1 MHVSIAVLCIM
12 GTLRSSAI
20 SIESLFNNHYYI
32 IFKYIK
38 ILRMINFCHTVFKIN
53 RILMNLWKY
62 KGYANSIYHK
72 IQSFRIIIQSFS
84 STLLLDLLLLRYR
97 LTFVL
102 SSKKFGRLSRW
113 SVLSDWNWPRS
124 FVSKIFFLF
133 SSSTSL
139 CTFGIVT
146 FLYASGE
153 LSISLCSYFER
164 CLMCLKIINT
174 EWRWEQYCNNI
185 RLKICFQ
192 KW

>member
-1 MHVSIAVLCIM
+1 M
-12 GTLRSSAI
+12 
-20 SIESLFNNHYYI
+20 
-32 IFKYIK
+32 
-38 ILRMINFCHTVFKIN
+38 
-53 RILMNLWKY
+53 MNLWKY

-102 SSKKFGRLSRW
+102 SSKKFGRFSRW
-113 SVLSDWNWPRS
+113 SGLSDWKWLRS

-174 EWRWEQYCNNI
+174 EWGWKQYHYIYLNVILDSKYVSKNGNDD
-185 RLKICFQ
+185 ICTYLQPPNENPEFLLGI
-192 KW
+192 

>member
-1 MHVSIAVLCIM
+1 
-12 GTLRSSAI
+12 
-20 SIESLFNNHYYI
+20 
-32 IFKYIK
+32 
-38 ILRMINFCHTVFKIN
+38 
-53 RILMNLWKY
+53 MNLWKY

-102 SSKKFGRLSRW
+102 SSKKFGRFSRW
-113 SVLSDWNWPRS
+113 SGLSDWKWLRS

-174 EWRWEQYCNNI
+174 EWGWKQYHYIYLNVILDSKYVSKNGNDD
-185 RLKICFQ
+185 ICTYLQPPNENPEFLLGI
-192 KW
+192 

>member
-1 MHVSIAVLCIM
+1 
-12 GTLRSSAI
+12 
-20 SIESLFNNHYYI
+20 
-32 IFKYIK
+32 
-38 ILRMINFCHTVFKIN
+38 
-53 RILMNLWKY
+53 MNLWKY

-97 LTFVL
+97 LTFVR
-102 SSKKFGRLSRW
+102 SSKKFGRFPRQSG
-113 SVLSDWNWPRS
+113 LSDWKWLRS

-139 CTFGIVT
+139 CAFGIVT

-174 EWRWEQYCNNI
+174 EWGWKQYYYI
-185 RLKICFQ
+185 YLICFQ
-192 KW
+192 KWQCRYLYLFATAEWQSRVSARDLELCVVSFWYLVCRAFLPLE